1 MQAALQPY
9 VDAAISKTVNLPA
22 GYSFEGVLGLFE
34 RAYAA
39 GLKGLTVFPANS
51 PWAKF
56 CWPTAAPPATGLRAN
71 EDAGEL
77 LLPLALLGLLGL
89 LALRLGWLLLIGLG
103 SSLLA
108 FVHRFLRRL

>member
-1 MQAALQPY
+1 
-9 VDAAISKTVNLPA
+9 
-22 GYSFEGVLGLFE
+22 VLGLFE

-51 PWAKF
+51 PMGQVLLADSG
-56 CWPTAAPPATGLRAN
+56 AACDGLRAN